1 VLVLLQGQALRAQ
14 RVRWE
19 NSKVIGS
26 PDPPLPF
33 TVEATYTKIAWKSP
47 LYALQEPGTNSL
59 LVVTEGG
66 WKQQPSRILRIEDD
80 PDTLKAEILLEMPDR
95 LIYSLTFHPGY
106 AKNRQLFVFSNGP
119 RGNANQFNR
128 ISRFHVSPDSGQ
140 TIDPTTQS
148 TIIEWPSSA
157 HDGGDLLFGLDG
169 MLYISTGD
177 GASDSDNNLTGQDIS
192 NLNAAVLRIDVDHP
206 DDGRA
211 YSIPPDNPF
220 VSVKKARGECWAF
233 GLRNP
238 WRMSMDPKTGQIWVG
253 DNGQDL
259 WEMVHLIQRGHNYG
273 WSIYEGNHP
282 FYLQRK
288 LGPAPFDPPLIEHH
302 HREARSVTGGVV
314 YYGKNLPTL
323 NGAYVYGD
331 YCTGKIWAARHDGQK
346 LTWHREIADTS
357 LLITGFAVNHREELL
372 VLDQGSGLYRIVP
385 APAAKEAHEFPRKL
399 SETGLFASVSDHRV
413 AAGVVP
419 YSVNSPA
426 WTDGAAVDRYLALP
440 GDTTLPF
447 QGNRGWHLSDGSVVF
462 QTLSIA
468 GRRIETRLMTRQNA
482 EWAGYSYLW
491 NKEHSDA
498 ELVDRDGLDI
508 EIPGEADAEGE
519 KRSWRLPSRAE
530 CMSCHSRAANFLL
543 GITAHQLHRD
553 HDYED
558 GRAPQLATLKRLGL
572 LVGYGGTNP
581 DRLKNPYDTTHALAS
596 RVRSYLHTNCSS
608 CHQDTGGGNSPMRLE
623 RSFDSMRLI
632 SVHPKHDAF
641 GIQNA
646 LLVAPGAP
654 ERSILY
660 QRISRRGPGQ
670 MPPLVTHRVDETAV
684 KLFHEW
690 ISSLE
695 PKRKFVRAWKVADFI
710 EEIEKVDPAGP
721 QDTGK
726 VLYGE
731 LGCGQCHRIGKDGG
745 GVGPDLGEALGPR
758 TSAQIIEAIIEP
770 SKEISP
776 DFVATLIVTKKGQ
789 VVEGR
794 VEKEDDS
801 GLEIRTSDFFSG
813 PVRINTGDILE
824 RTLSKNS
831 NMPTG
836 LLDTLTKEEVLD
848 LLGYLLSSAKPGA
861 DSPDKAPR

>member
-1 VLVLLQGQALRAQ
+1 
-14 RVRWE
+14 
-19 NSKVIGS
+19 
-26 PDPPLPF
+26 
-33 TVEATYTKIAWKSP
+33 
-47 LYALQEPGTNSL
+47 
-59 LVVTEGG
+59 
-66 WKQQPSRILRIEDD
+66 
-80 PDTLKAEILLEMPDR
+80 
-95 LIYSLTFHPGY
+95 
-106 AKNRQLFVFSNGP
+106 
-119 RGNANQFNR
+119 
-128 ISRFHVSPDSGQ
+128 
-140 TIDPTTQS
+140 
-148 TIIEWPSSA
+148 
-157 HDGGDLLFGLDG
+157 
-169 MLYISTGD
+169 
-177 GASDSDNNLTGQDIS
+177 
-192 NLNAAVLRIDVDHP
+192 
-206 DDGRA
+206 
-211 YSIPPDNPF
+211 
-220 VSVKKARGECWAF
+220 
-233 GLRNP
+233 
-238 WRMSMDPKTGQIWVG
+238 
-253 DNGQDL
+253 
-259 WEMVHLIQRGHNYG
+259 
-273 WSIYEGNHP
+273 
-282 FYLQRK
+282 
-288 LGPAPFDPPLIEHH
+288 
-302 HREARSVTGGVV
+302 
-314 YYGKNLPTL
+314 
-323 NGAYVYGD
+323 
-331 YCTGKIWAARHDGQK
+331 
-346 LTWHREIADTS
+346 
-357 LLITGFAVNHREELL
+357 
-372 VLDQGSGLYRIVP
+372 
-385 APAAKEAHEFPRKL
+385 
-399 SETGLFASVSDHRV
+399 
-413 AAGVVP
+413 
-419 YSVNSPA
+419 
-426 WTDGAAVDRYLALP
+426 
-440 GDTTLPF
+440 
-447 QGNRGWHLSDGSVVF
+447 
-462 QTLSIA
+462 
-468 GRRIETRLMTRQNA
+468 
-482 EWAGYSYLW
+482 
-491 NKEHSDA
+491 
-498 ELVDRDGLDI
+498 
-508 EIPGEADAEGE
+508 
-519 KRSWRLPSRAE
+519 
-530 CMSCHSRAANFLL
+530 
-543 GITAHQLHRD
+543 
-553 HDYED
+553 
-558 GRAPQLATLKRLGL
+558 
-572 LVGYGGTNP
+572 
-581 DRLKNPYDTTHALAS
+581 
-596 RVRSYLHTNCSS
+596 
-608 CHQDTGGGNSPMRLE
+608 MRLE